1 MCQIQLKKRKV
12 TGSIQYKTIKK
23 ITNNNFKILDVEFS
37 KHVEDDS
44 VVYIKRLKG
53 LVKINVF
60 RTNLSMEGQV
70 IEFLKYKSQ
79 ILRSKIPLTP
89 IQVRHFE

>member
-1 MCQIQLKKRKV
+1 
-12 TGSIQYKTIKK
+12 
-23 ITNNNFKILDVEFS
+23 LDVEFS

-70 IEFLKYKSQ
+70 IEFLEYKSQ
-79 ILRSKIPLTP
+79 IYELYINKFHLVA
-89 IQVRHFE
+89 QKNY